1 MDGPPHRRLEELSVG
16 LYAPVAVLSGLVVV
30 AVLQIDAP
38 FVGAF
43 VAFWLVALCLFGA
56 VATALVVLSVNA
68 RRAATGAG
76 YDRRAVGFAV
86 AIPAALVVAV
96 AVLFAGLSVRVTE
109 TVLLGAG
116 VVALL
121 VAPAGL
127 VVTVFGERLRRRWGA
142 DG

>member
-16 LYAPVAVLSGLVVV
+16 IYAPVAVISGLVVV

-43 VAFWLVALCLFGA
+43 VAFWLVFLCLFGA
-56 VATALVVLSVNA
+56 VATALVVLGVNA
-68 RRAATGAG
+68 HRVVTGAA
-76 YDRRAVGFAV
+76 YDRQAVAFAV
-86 AIPAALVVAV
+86 TIPASLAVAV
-96 AVLFAGLSVRVTE
+96 AVLFAGQSPRVTE
-109 TVLLGAG
+109 TVLLAAG

-127 VVTVFGERLRRRWGA
+127 LVTIFGEGSSHRWGVDA
-142 DG
+142 